1 MSNWKTISIHTA
13 AIVGFIALAAVIA
26 HQSQV
31 YEFSLGP
38 LIGFQILR
46 ARPKSGVQ
54 REERIS

>member
-13 AIVGFIALAAVIA
+13 AIVGFIALAAVIT
-26 HQSQV
+26 HQSQG

-46 ARPKSGVQ
+46 ARPKSSVQ
-54 REERIS
+54 